1 MEMKCPTEQELG
13 RLLEPDFD
21 PDAAERIGAHLDT
34 CDRCRIRLDQ
44 IANASWEMVA
54 PTARE
59 GANDVEESGGGSVLR
74 RAMAGLIEKDRSPIT
89 TSLAVSDLSGKL
101 FGEFEI
107 LDEIA
112 KGGMGIVYRARQQNL
127 NRLVAL
133 KLLGTGA
140 VVSQD
145 RVARF
150 RTETEAVATI
160 EHPNIVPIYSVG
172 EVDGQPYF
180 SMKLI
185 EGGSLAQRLE
195 ELTPGSVLK
204 SSLSNRSDIQ
214 SRQHQIVAIMISI
227 CRAIHYTHERGILH
241 RDLKPNNI
249 LMDEHGEPQITDFG
263 LAKIL
268 ENDSG
273 LTESFAVMGTPSY
286 MAPEQATGHSR
297 QITTAADIYGLGAI
311 FYELLCG
318 VPPFKE
324 ATPLATMRRV
334 IDSEPDSPRKLCSMI
349 DPDLETVC
357 LKALNKEPD
366 RRYDSALKMAE
377 DLERWRDGEPV
388 LARPIGI
395 LEKSW
400 RWGRRNPLSTGLVG
414 LVGLLVCLIVFGV
427 VRFGVKV
434 SELLRES
441 ESLVMDF
448 QLGEAED
455 LLSKGDSM
463 TGIALL
469 GHVLENNPNHE
480 VAASRLVSAL
490 VHRDLAIPQGA
501 PRDHG
506 VAVIDIQLSPDHRH
520 MASLG
525 IDGSVVLWSIDDDGS
540 KVPRLV
546 VSPQRVRSIAFE
558 SNGDRLIG
566 GCFSGDILVWD
577 VATGGILGVRQ
588 IHDSSVDVLAVG
600 MGRSAVVSGSS
611 DQSVRVWNM
620 DSGESLSEPL
630 VHPRRILT
638 LDLNRAG
645 DRVLTSCENGMV
657 RIWEVGSGELVA
669 GPFRH
674 FGPLRGA
681 QFDPLERRVITYGV
695 GPRAIIWD
703 VKENRPVTMN
713 IEHKAPI
720 TRAEFNPDGRTLV
733 TVGEDGFAR
742 VWDAVSGKLLRETS
756 TKKTRIEEMC
766 FGPLGK
772 KLLLVGSGGVCQLW
786 DAECER
792 MLVNEMRHP
801 DRVNAAVFTR
811 DGRAIVTACEDGLV
825 RKWNIG
831 RLPPWKT
838 IIRHE
843 GPVNDAEFTS
853 HGRSLVTAG
862 QDGFLKVTDPS
873 TGLGRFRRVRA
884 GFSIGFISVADTSDR
899 ILAGEVSLR
908 RPALAGLWDGM
919 TGKALVEPIRQSGN
933 LRCGDFSPDGSRIVL
948 GSERGAVTVW
958 KANNDLE
965 PLLRYDH
972 IGPINSVTFDH
983 SGTRV
988 VSAGND
994 GKAIVS
1000 AIKGSEKPEGTV
1012 SHGGRI
1018 LVAVFHP
1025 NDEILLTASSGHS
1038 ARLWKL
1044 SEGLG
1049 VPVGSSFAHEDSVN
1063 WAEFSPDGLSV
1074 LTASGDGMVSVWSV
1088 LDQSRL
1094 GAPIQHSGPVLRA
1107 HFDNAGKRVVLIG
1120 GDHIARVWDLES
1132 RRPVSEPMEHSRE
1145 LFDGAFSPDDLTV
1158 MTNAA
1163 DDAARIWT
1171 IPSPPLPFPLWFTKF
1186 LGCITGVTV
1195 DSKGTRSVLEE
1206 ERVTD
1211 IRREV
1216 SQLGTEGYYEGL
1228 ASWLLEMGEAR
1239 TMGPHS
1245 TKLLSQYI
1253 EGEVAFGSF
1262 TSINEALKYSP
1273 TNGEALGRHAM
1284 LLIRD
1289 VGQKVKSRREAGFY
1303 SRRAVELSPESPEL
1317 WAIRAEVMRVS
1328 GRLEAEWEAMDR
1340 YLELT
1345 GQPLQTNETDRTV
1358 RSVEE

>member
-1 MEMKCPTEQELG
+1 MKCPTEQELR
-13 RLLEPDFD
+13 RLLELDFD
-21 PDAAERIGAHLDT
+21 PKAAEWISVHLET
-34 CDRCRIRLDQ
+34 CDRCRVRLDQ
-44 IANASWEMVA
+44 IANASWEIVA
-54 PTARE
+54 PASRE
-59 GANDVEESGGGSVLR
+59 GADGLDDSNGGSVLH
-74 RAMAGLIEKDRSPIT
+74 RAMAGLIEKERSLIT
-89 TSLAVSDLSGKL
+89 PPLAFSDLSGRL

-107 LDEIA
+107 LGEIA
-112 KGGMGIVYRARQQNL
+112 KGGMGIVYRARQQKL

-204 SSLSNRSDIQ
+204 SSLSNRSDIH
-214 SRQHQIVAIMISI
+214 SRQQQIVAIMISI
-227 CRAIHYTHERGILH
+227 CKAIYYTHERGILH

-297 QITTAADIYGLGAI
+297 QITTSADIYGLGAI

-334 IDSEPDSPRKLCSMI
+334 IDSEPDTPRKVCSMI

-414 LVGLLVCLIVFGV
+414 LVGLLICLIVFGV

-434 SELLRES
+434 SELLSES
-441 ESLVMDF
+441 EALVIDF
-448 QLGEAED
+448 QLGEAEE
-455 LLSKGDSM
+455 LFLKGDSM

-469 GHVLENNPNHE
+469 GHILESNPNHE

-490 VHRDLAIPQGA
+490 IHRDLAIPQGA
-501 PRDHG
+501 PKDHG
-506 VAVIDIQLSPDHRH
+506 SPVIDIQISPDQRH

-525 IDGSVVLWSIDDDGS
+525 IDGSVVLWSLDDDDS
-540 KVPRLV
+540 KVPRLER
-546 VSPQRVRSIAFE
+546 SPQRVGSIAFE

-566 GCFSGDILVWD
+566 GCYSGDVLVWD

-588 IHDSSVDVLAVG
+588 IHDSSVDVLAIG
-600 MGRSAVVSGSS
+600 LGRSIVASGSS
-611 DQSVRVWNM
+611 DQSVRVWNI

-638 LDLNRAG
+638 LDINRTG

-657 RIWEVGSGELVA
+657 RIWEVDSGELVA

-674 FGPLRGA
+674 FGPLRGV
-681 QFDPLERRVITYGV
+681 QFDPLERRVVTYGL

-756 TKKTRIEEMC
+756 TKKTRIENMC
-766 FGPLGK
+766 FGPLGR

-801 DRVNAAVFTR
+801 DRINAVAFTR
-811 DGRAIVTACEDGLV
+811 DGRGIVTACDDGQV
-825 RKWNIG
+825 RVWNIG

-838 IIRHE
+838 VIRHE
-843 GPVNDAEFTS
+843 GPVNDAEFTRN
-853 HGRSLVTAG
+853 GRSLVTAG
-862 QDGFLKVTDPS
+862 QDGFVKVTDPS
-873 TGLGRFRRVRA
+873 TGLDRFRRIRA
-884 GFSIGFISVADTSDR
+884 GFPIGFISIADSPEK

-919 TGKALVEPIRQSGN
+919 SGEALVEPIRQAGN
-933 LRCGDFSPDGSRIVL
+933 LRCGDFSPDGSRIAL

-958 KANNDLE
+958 KSNNDLE

-972 IGPINSVTFDH
+972 IGPINSVVFDH

-1000 AIKGSEKPEGTV
+1000 AIKGSEKSEGTV
-1012 SHGGRI
+1012 FHGGRV

-1025 NDEILLTASSGHS
+1025 SDEILLTASSDHS

-1044 SEGLG
+1044 SEGVG
-1049 VPVGSSFAHEDSVN
+1049 VPVGNSFQHEDSVN

-1074 LTASGDGMVSVWSV
+1074 LTASGDGLVSLWSV

-1094 GAPIQHSGPVLRA
+1094 GPSIQHSGPVLRA
-1107 HFDNAGKRVVLIG
+1107 HFDSAGKRVLLIG

-1132 RRPVSEPMEHSRE
+1132 RRPVSEPLEHSRE

-1158 MTNAA
+1158 VTNAA

-1171 IPSPPLPFPLWFTKF
+1171 IPTPPLPFPLWFTKF

-1195 DSKGTRSVLEE
+1195 DSKGTRLVLEE
-1206 ERVTD
+1206 ELVTE
-1211 IRREV
+1211 IRREI
-1216 SQLGTEGYYEGL
+1216 SHLGSGGYYEGL
-1228 ASWLLEMGEAR
+1228 ASWLLEAGERR
-1239 TMGPHS
+1239 TIGPHS
-1245 TKLLSQYI
+1245 TRLLSQYV
-1253 EGEVAFGSF
+1253 EDEVAFGSY

-1273 TNGEALGRHAM
+1273 TSEEAIGRHAV
-1284 LLIRD
+1284 LLSRD
-1289 VGQKVKSRREAGFY
+1289 AGQKVRSKRDAEFY
-1303 SRRAVELSPESPEL
+1303 SRRAVELYPESPEL
-1317 WAIRAEVMRVS
+1317 WRIRARVMRVS

-1340 YLELT
+1340 YLELA
-1345 GQPLQTNETDRTV
+1345 GQQLEANEKE
-1358 RSVEE
+1358 RSLPSVKE